1 MPLWKVTEVNNFI
14 SSSISTKTV
23 IAVQSLLLVVSVT
36 LSIAFYNAES
46 DDKEQG
52 QKAKIEAI
60 ADGVING
67 ANMLMLNGIISDV
80 EQRKLFIKK
89 MGSGENIKSLRII
102 RNKLVQKQFGQGLP
116 EEQPAS
122 PEEIQALED
131 GKKVFSQNGDV
142 FHGIVPYTES
152 KNFRD
157 TNCLMCH
164 DVPEGY
170 HNGAS
175 VIDLDVSADNA
186 SLRSLIIKAIIA
198 TAMLQLLFWLCI
210 NFILSKFVSKPLG
223 KMRTAIV
230 EISDN
235 KDFTRRISVNSV
247 DEIGQTAHS
256 FNELMESLQTA
267 FRQLNEGIKKVAD
280 SSHAVSSYSQQ
291 VDEGSSNQTQA
302 TSVMAS
308 AVSAVTFG
316 TSMVAAGASEAA
328 RVSSEST
335 QYSEKGGEVIHHAA
349 EEMVKIADSVRQTSI
364 SISNLGE
371 QSNHISKIV
380 NVIKDIA
387 DQTNLLAL
395 NAAIEAA
402 RAGEQGRGF
411 AVVADEVRKLAE
423 RTAKATQE
431 VTVMISSIQSS
442 SNTAVIGMA
451 MIVNQVEEGVAMAR
465 EAGEAINH
473 MKLGSEQV
481 TINISDIANALEE
494 QGKTSNEIGA
504 QIEKV
509 AQMTELNSNAAKQT
523 SASAGDLEKLAEEM
537 RVTVEGFK
545 I

>member
-1 MPLWKVTEVNNFI
+1 MKNFI
-14 SSSISTKTV
+14 ISSISTKTK
-23 IAVQSLLLVVSVT
+23 IAFQSLLLIVSIA
-36 LSIAFYNAES
+36 LSIALYNAER

-52 QKAKIEAI
+52 QKARIEAI

-89 MGSGENIKSLRII
+89 MGSGNNIKSLRII

-122 PEEIQALED
+122 PEEIQALDD
-131 GKKVFSQNGDV
+131 GNKFFAQKGNVL
-142 FHGIVPYTES
+142 HGIVPYTQS
-152 KNFRD
+152 KDFRG

-164 DVPEGY
+164 EVPEGY

-175 VIDLDVSADNA
+175 VIDLDITADNA
-186 SLRSLIIKAIIA
+186 SLRDLIIKAVIA
-198 TAMLQLLFWLCI
+198 TAVLQVIFWLCI
-210 NFILSKFVSKPLG
+210 NMILRKFVSTPLG
-223 KMRTAIV
+223 VMKMAIV
-230 EISDN
+230 EISN
-235 KDFTRRISVNSV
+235 SKDFTRRIKVNSV

-256 FNELMESLQTA
+256 FNELMESLQIA
-267 FRQLNEGIKKVAD
+267 FRQLNEGIKRLAD
-280 SSHAVSSYSQQ
+280 SSHSVSSYSQQ
-291 VDEGSSNQTQA
+291 VDKGSSSQSEA

-308 AVSAVTFG
+308 AVSSVTFG
-316 TSMVAAGASEAA
+316 TSMVSAGASEAA
-328 RVSSEST
+328 RVSTEST

-371 QSNHISKIV
+371 QSNQISTIV
-380 NVIKDIA
+380 NVIKEIA

-431 VTVMISSIQSS
+431 VTVMIRSIQSS
-442 SNTAVIGMA
+442 SKTAVEGMEV
-451 MIVNQVEEGVAMAR
+451 IVSQVEEGVAMAR

-473 MKLGSEQV
+473 MKSGSEQV
-481 TINISDIANALEE
+481 TANISDIANALEE
-494 QGKTSNEIGA
+494 QGKTSSEIGE
-504 QIEKV
+504 QLEKV
-509 AQMTELNSNAAKQT
+509 AHMTELNSQAAKQT
-523 SASAGDLEKLAEEM
+523 SAAAIDLEGLAVEM
-537 RVTVEGFK
+537 RTTVEGFK
-545 I
+545 V

>member
-1 MPLWKVTEVNNFI
+1 MKKFI
-14 SSSISTKTV
+14 ISKISTKTE
-23 IAVQSLLLVVSVT
+23 IAVQSLLLIVSIS
-36 LSIAFYNAES
+36 LSVAFYNAER

-89 MGSGENIKSLRII
+89 MGSGDNVKSLRLI
-102 RNKLVQKQFGQGLP
+102 RNKLVQKQFGPGLP

-122 PEEIQALED
+122 SEEIQALED
-131 GKKVFSQNGDV
+131 GKNYFAQTGDV
-142 FHGIVPYTES
+142 LHGIVSYTES
-152 KNFRD
+152 KDFRG

-164 DVPEGY
+164 EVPEGY

-175 VIDLDVSADNA
+175 VIDLDISADNA
-186 SLRSLIIKAIIA
+186 SLRNLVIKAVIA
-198 TAMLQLLFWLCI
+198 TALLQLLFWLCI
-210 NFILSKFVSKPLG
+210 NYILRKFVSTPLG
-223 KMRTAIV
+223 LMETAII
-230 EISDN
+230 EISNN
-235 KDFTRRISVNSV
+235 KDFTRRIKVKSA
-247 DEIGQTAHS
+247 DEIGQTARS

-267 FRQLNEGIKKVAD
+267 FRLLNVGIKKVAD
-280 SSHAVSSYSQQ
+280 SSHTVSTYSQE
-291 VDEGSSNQTQA
+291 VDQGSSNQSQA

-308 AVSAVTFG
+308 AVSSVTFG
-316 TSMVAAGASEAA
+316 TSMVSAGASEAA
-328 RVSSEST
+328 RVSTEST
-335 QYSEKGGEVIHHAA
+335 QYSEKGGEVIHNAA
-349 EEMVKIADSVRQTSI
+349 EEMIKIADSVRQTSA

-371 QSNHISKIV
+371 QSKQISTIV

-431 VTVMISSIQSS
+431 VTVMISSIQTYSQ
-442 SNTAVIGMA
+442 TAVEGMA
-451 MIVNQVEEGVAMAR
+451 VIVSQVEDGVAMAR
-465 EAGEAINH
+465 EAGDAINH
-473 MKLGSEQV
+473 MKSGSEQV
-481 TINISDIANALEE
+481 SINISDIANALED

-504 QIEKV
+504 QLEKV
-509 AQMTELNSNAAKQT
+509 AHMTEQNSNAAKQT
-523 SASAGDLEKLAEEM
+523 SAAAGELEKLAEEM
-537 RVTVEGFK
+537 RTTVAVFK
-545 I
+545 V